1 MPVPVEIPLT
11 KHFSDSRITEIDV
24 YCRDRLKAMKQG
36 QREIREVKLEKWRK
50 IWTGEPRE
58 KTKSFPWQNASNL
71 VIQLVGS
78 YESQLTAKIVMATI
92 AADPLWVVG
101 LLGEWNN
108 AKEHSEDQ
116 RQAVQDWLG
125 YSGMEPSHLNLLDK
139 YVVWIRTMVKYG
151 LGAMKLLP
159 EIKVEQVAQTVSS
172 SGKVTFTERTRHD
185 GPVALPLL
193 FEDFLIPPTHTEL
206 ERYPIVAQRRI
217 FQRYEL
223 EPLLYDSSFD
233 KAAITK
239 ILSRPDRQGPDA
251 TRRDVESS
259 TGAKSDYGGPLS
271 DEWDIYESYFPF
283 MVAGK
288 TFHIIETYHLESE
301 TAAKRVFNWLP
312 ENTLPFVV
320 ARLGSDG
327 ERSHGFGFCEM
338 LKDYQE
344 EVSAIHNR
352 RGDASTLSNTNL
364 IRAGEGTQLD
374 SNFSIYPNAL
384 VTGAEGTI
392 EVIPLGRNANET
404 IKDEQQ
410 TLNLAT
416 DRAGVGPSA
425 SGAGSGSP
433 TKKGQYSAMG
443 AFPILQEGNTRANL
457 NVTEFRTSHYILG
470 RKKLLYDSH
479 FGISKENMAA
489 LGKQGKYL
497 EMALKNY
504 REGRINLP
512 IRAAT
517 GSVNKEIEKQNLMLL
532 LNNVRA
538 HGQQMAQLLQALA
551 NPMAPPDL
559 QHFLASFA
567 MSSTFLMKRICKEF
581 GIEDPSATIPDII
594 GIEDRLMAIEKQV
607 QQQKQQAQLPQPG
620 APPQPQ
626 PGQPPQPGGPPQLP
640 PPAGPNGAPP
650 GALPGGG
657 GLPPR

>member
-1 MPVPVEIPLT
+1 MPIPVELPLT
-11 KHFSDSRITEIDV
+11 KHFSDERIKEIDV
-24 YCRDRLKAMKQG
+24 YCRDRLKSIVQG
-36 QREIREVKLEKWRK
+36 QREIREVKIEKWRK
-50 IWTGEPRE
+50 VWSGEPRE
-58 KTKSFPWQNASNL
+58 KSKSFPWQGASNL

-92 AADPLWVVG
+92 AADPLWVAG
-101 LLGEWNN
+101 LLGEFGRE
-108 AKEHSEDQ
+108 EHAEEQ
-116 RQAVQDWLG
+116 RQAVESWLA
-125 YSGMEPSHLNLLDK
+125 YSGLEPDHLNLLDK

-159 EIKVEQVAQTVSS
+159 EISVEQVAQTIAANGSI
-172 SGKVTFTERTRHD
+172 TFKERTRHD

-193 FEDFLIPPTHTEL
+193 FEDFLIPATHREL
-206 ERYPIVAQRRI
+206 ERYPIVAQRSI
-217 FQRYEL
+217 MQRYEI
-223 EPLLYDSSFD
+223 EPLLYDETFD
-233 KAAITK
+233 KKAVEKVLAA
-239 ILSRPDRQGPDA
+239 PDRQGPDSV
-251 TRRDVESS
+251 RRDIEQS

-271 DEWDIYESYFPF
+271 DEWDFYESYFPF
-283 MVAGK
+283 TVLGK
-288 TFHIIETYHLESE
+288 RFHIIETYHLQSE
-301 TAAKRVFNWLP
+301 TPLKRVFNWLP
-312 ENTLPFVV
+312 ENSLPFVA

-416 DRAGVGPSA
+416 DRAGVGPAA
-425 SGAGSGSP
+425 SGAGAGAP
-433 TKKGQYSAMG
+433 GKKGQYSAMG

-489 LGKQGKYL
+489 LGKQAKYL

-504 REGRINLP
+504 RERRINLP

-538 HGQQMAQLLQALA
+538 HGQQISQLLQAIS
-551 NPMAPPDL
+551 NPMAPPEM

-567 MSSTFLMKRICKEF
+567 MSSTFLMKRICREF
-581 GIEDPSATIPDII
+581 GIEDPSSVVPDVMGLEERIA
-594 GIEDRLMAIEKQV
+594 GIEKQIAA
-607 QQQKQQAQLPQPG
+607 QKQQQQQQGAQPQPG
-620 APPQPQ
+620 APPQPGQQ
-626 PGQPPQPGGPPQLP
+626 PQLPAPAPTNGGPP
-640 PPAGPNGAPP
+640 
-650 GALPGGG
+650 
-657 GLPPR
+657 R

>member
-1 MPVPVEIPLT
+1 MPIPVEIPIT
-11 KHFSDSRITEIDV
+11 KEFSEDIVAEIDI
-24 YCRDRLKAMKQG
+24 YNRDRLKSMKQG
-36 QREIREVKLEKWRK
+36 LRNMLEEKLPKWRK
-50 IWTGEPRE
+50 VWTGEARE
-58 KTKSFPWQNASNL
+58 KSKSFPWQGASNL

-101 LLGEWNN
+101 LLGIWKNDEHAEEQRRAVAEWL
-108 AKEHSEDQ
+108 A
-116 RQAVQDWLG
+116 
-125 YSGMEPSHLNLLDK
+125 YSGMEPSHLNLLEK

-151 LGAMKLLP
+151 LGAKKLLP
-159 EIKVEQVAQTVSS
+159 ELTIEQVAQTVSED
-172 SGKVTFTERTRHD
+172 GKVTFKERVRHD

-193 FEDFLIPPTHTEL
+193 FEDFWIPSTHAEL
-206 ERYPIVAQRRI
+206 ERYAMVSQRKV
-217 FQRYEL
+217 FQRWEL
-223 EPLLYDSSFD
+223 EPLAYDPSFGGSES
-233 KAAITK
+233 KQSETIKK
-239 ILSRPDRQGPDA
+239 ILAKPDRQGPNPQ
-251 TRRDVESS
+251 RREIEEA

-271 DEWDIYESYFPF
+271 EEWDIFESYFPF
-283 MVAGK
+283 TVRGK
-288 TFHIIETYHLESE
+288 RFSLITTYHLESE
-301 TAAKRVFNWLP
+301 TPLKRVFNWLP
-312 ENTLPFVV
+312 ENTLPFVA

-327 ERSHGFGFCEM
+327 ERSYGFGFCEM

-384 VTGAEGTI
+384 VTGAEGAI

-425 SGAGSGSP
+425 SGAGAGSP
-433 TKKGQYSAMG
+433 TKKGGVSAMG

-470 RKKLLYDSH
+470 RKKLLYDAH
-479 FGISKENMAA
+479 FGISEDHYKA
-489 LGKQGKYL
+489 LGEQAPYL
-497 EMALKNY
+497 KAALKNV

-517 GSVNKEIEKQNLMLL
+517 GSINKEIEKQNDMLML
-532 LNNVRA
+532 NNLRA
-538 HGQQMAQLLQALA
+538 HGQQIAQLLQALA
-551 NPMAPPDL
+551 NPMAPPEL

-567 MSSTFLMKRICKEF
+567 LTSTMFMKRLVKEF
-581 GIEDPSATIPDII
+581 GVDDPSSAVPDLPGMQERISQL
-594 GIEDRLMAIEKQV
+594 EQQMKAAKQ
-607 QQQKQQAQLPQPG
+607 PQGGG
-620 APPQPQ
+620 APPQ
-626 PGQPPQPGGPPQLP
+626 PGQPPQGGPPQQ
-640 PPAGPNGAPP
+640 GAPP
-650 GALPGGG
+650 Q
-657 GLPPR
+657 PPAPAAAGNGVPK

>member
-1 MPVPVEIPLT
+1 MPIPVELPIT
-11 KHFSDSRITEIDV
+11 KHFSDSRVTEIDV
-24 YCRDRLKAMKQG
+24 YCRDRLKSMKMG
-36 QREIREVKLEKWRK
+36 LREIREEKIQKWRK
-50 IWTGEPRE
+50 VWSGEPRE
-58 KTKSFPWQNASNL
+58 KSKSFPWQGAANL
-71 VIQLVGS
+71 VIQVVGS

-101 LLGEWNN
+101 LMGEW
-108 AKEHSEDQ
+108 KREEHSEEQ
-116 RQAVQDWLG
+116 REAVEEWLS

-159 EIKVEQVAQTVSS
+159 ELTVEQVAETIDSR
-172 SGKVTFTERTRHD
+172 GNVTFRERTRHD

-206 ERYPIVAQRRI
+206 ERYPIVAQRKV

-223 EPLLYDSSFD
+223 EPLLYDPSFGGGES
-233 KAAITK
+233 KKSPIIEK
-239 ILSRPDRQGPDA
+239 ILRSPDRQGPDA
-251 TRRDVESS
+251 TRRDIEQS
-259 TGAKSDYGGPLS
+259 TGAKSDYGGALS
-271 DEWDIYESYFPF
+271 DEWDIYESYFPYT
-283 MVAGK
+283 VLGK
-288 TFHIIETYHLESE
+288 RFHIIETYHLESE
-301 TAAKRVFNWLP
+301 TPLKRVFNWLP
-312 ENTLPFVV
+312 ENTLPYVT

-384 VTGAEGTI
+384 VTGAEGAI

-425 SGAGSGSP
+425 SGAGAGAP
-433 TKKGQYSAMG
+433 GKKGQFSAMG

-457 NVTEFRTSHYILG
+457 NVTEFRTSHYVLG
-470 RKKLLYDSH
+470 RKKLLYDAH
-479 FGISKENMAA
+479 FGISKEHIDA
-489 LGKQGKYL
+489 LGKQGKWL
-497 EMALKNY
+497 ELALKNY

-538 HGQQMAQLLQALA
+538 HGQQIAQLLQALA
-551 NPMAPPDL
+551 NPMAPPEL

-567 MSSTFLMKRICKEF
+567 MSSTFLMKRICKDF
-581 GIEDPSATIPDII
+581 GIEDPSVVVPDVT
-594 GIEDRLMAIEKQV
+594 GIEERIVTLEKQIAAS
-607 QQQKQQAQLPQPG
+607 K
-620 APPQPQ
+620 QPQ
-626 PGQPPQPGGPPQLP
+626 PGQQPQLPPGAPQPPPQGGAPQLP
-640 PPAGPNGAPP
+640 PPVPAGTNGGQPK
-650 GALPGGG
+650 
-657 GLPPR
+657 